1 VKRSGDIPFGE
12 WRLGAVIV
20 VGIALFLWASIRG
33 GASFLEHRSLLHAR
47 FHNVSGLSQGSPV
60 WFRGLEVGSVKT
72 IQIKNE
78 GDSSYVEIGMS
89 VHKENLGSMHSD
101 SKARI
106 EAINFFGEKYVDI
119 TPGTPGTPRIAEGA
133 MLRTD
138 ETPELAD
145 LMEKGKATLASVDQI
160 SQDLAVVT
168 KRLREGRGS
177 LGLMIND
184 RRLYDD
190 LHRMTGE
197 IANLSHELNG
207 SQRRTSDALNS
218 MAVQI
223 DTLVARM
230 NKGQGTLGLLAQDPR
245 LYESLNGSASGVD
258 TVLGMAAAGHGTVG
272 RALND
277 PKLYDELAGS
287 LARLNALLLD
297 MQNNPKKYFKFTM
310 F

>member
-1 VKRSGDIPFGE
+1 MKRSGDIPFGE

-33 GASFLEHRSLLHAR
+33 GTSFLEHRSLLHTR
-47 FHNVSGLSQGSPV
+47 FHNVAGLSQGSPV

-89 VHKENLGSMHSD
+89 VHKENLVSMHSD

-119 TPGTPGTPRIAEGA
+119 TPGTSGTSHIAEGA
-133 MLRTD
+133 MLRSD
-138 ETPELAD
+138 EAPELAD
-145 LMEKGKATLASVDQI
+145 LMEKGKATLANVDRLTEDLSVV
-160 SQDLAVVT
+160 ST
-168 KRLREGRGS
+168 RLREGQGS

-184 RRLYDD
+184 RHLYDD

-197 IANLSHELNG
+197 ITSLSHELNG
-207 SQRRTSDALNS
+207 SQRRTSEALNA
-218 MAVQI
+218 MAVQM
-223 DTLVARM
+223 DTLIGRM
-230 NKGQGTLGLLAQDPR
+230 NRGQGSLGLLAQDPR
-245 LYESLNGSASGVD
+245 LYESLNGAASGAD
-258 TVLGMAAAGHGTVG
+258 TLLGAASSGQGTAGRLLHD
-272 RALND
+272 A
-277 PKLYDELAGS
+277 KLYDELAGS

-297 MQNNPKKYFKFTM
+297 MQNNPKKYFKFSM

>member
-1 VKRSGDIPFGE
+1 MKRSGDIPFGE
-12 WRLGAVIV
+12 WRLGVVIV

-33 GASFLEHRSLLHAR
+33 GASFLERRSLLHTR

-89 VHKENLGSMHSD
+89 VHKENLVSMHSN

-119 TPGTPGTPRIAEGA
+119 TPGTSGSPHLTEGA
-133 MLRTD
+133 MLQSD
-138 ETPELAD
+138 EAPELAD
-145 LMEKGKATLASVDQI
+145 LMASGKATLANVDQLTK
-160 SQDLAVVT
+160 DLAVVT
-168 KRLREGRGS
+168 TRLREGQGS

-197 IANLSHELNG
+197 ISSLSHELNG
-207 SQRRTSDALNS
+207 SQKRTSDALNA

-230 NKGQGTLGLLAQDPR
+230 NRGQGTLGLLAQDPR
-245 LYESLNGSASGVD
+245 LYESLNGSASGAD
-258 TVLGMAAAGHGTVG
+258 TLLGMVAAGQGTAG
-272 RALND
+272 RVFHD
-277 PKLYDELAGS
+277 DKLYDELAGS

-297 MQNNPKKYFKFTM
+297 IQNNPKKYFKFSV

>member
-33 GASFLEHRSLLHAR
+33 GASFLEHRTLLHAR

-78 GDSSYVEIGMS
+78 GDSSIVEIGMS
-89 VHKENLGSMHSD
+89 VHKETLTSMHSD

-119 TPGTPGTPRIAEGA
+119 TPGTSGTTRIAEGA

-138 ETPELAD
+138 EAPELAD
-145 LMEKGKATLASVDQI
+145 LMEKGKATLAQVDQI
-160 SQDLAVVT
+160 SSDLAVVT
-168 KRLREGRGS
+168 TRLRDGQGS

-184 RRLYDD
+184 RQLYDD

-197 IANLSHELNG
+197 IASLSHELNG
-207 SQRRTSDALNS
+207 SQRKTSDALNA

-223 DTLVARM
+223 DTLVTRM
-230 NKGQGTLGLLAQDPR
+230 NRGEGTLGRLASDPD
-245 LYESLNGSASGVD
+245 LYESLTGASSGAD
-258 TVLGMAAAGHGTVG
+258 TLLGMAAAGKGSAG
-272 RALND
+272 RVFTDA
-277 PKLYDELAGS
+277 KLYDELAGS
-287 LARLNALLLD
+287 LARLNSLLLD
-297 MQNNPKKYFKFTM
+297 MQNNPKKYFKFSM